1 MPRNTTRAEPG
12 RRDLTD
18 AARASALFVQSVEKA
33 MTVLSAF
40 HHADGP
46 LTLTQVAER
55 AGIDPHMECPRR
67 SQSDRLPARRTWW
80 DVSPRTRGGA
90 LARGVAWPPPRRGS
104 GALV

>member
-46 LTLTQVAER
+46 LTLTQVA
-55 AGIDPHMECPRR
+55 
-67 SQSDRLPARRTWW
+67 
-80 DVSPRTRGGA
+80 
-90 LARGVAWPPPRRGS
+90 
-104 GALV
+104 

>member
-46 LTLTQVAER
+46 LTMAQSLCVYTVLSTALCAQRLAECAPDSTELTFV
-55 AGIDPHMECPRR
+55 
-67 SQSDRLPARRTWW
+67 
-80 DVSPRTRGGA
+80 VSSA
-90 LARGVAWPPPRRGS
+90 
-104 GALV
+104 

>member
-33 MTVLSAF
+33 MTLLSAF

-46 LTLTQVAER
+46 QYLLPPLQ
-55 AGIDPHMECPRR
+55 PRHFR
-67 SQSDRLPARRTWW
+67 FRCR
-80 DVSPRTRGGA
+80 
-90 LARGVAWPPPRRGS
+90 
-104 GALV
+104 